1 MTGIIERAVADI
13 PPLRL
18 AISWNQELA
27 IAIAK
32 AICDSNGKDIDGCA
46 QTFHQ
51 YLVASGPFLN
61 VRFVYS
67 TWRFQE

>member
-1 MTGIIERAVADI
+1 MSGIIERAVADI

-46 QTFHQ
+46 QAFNQ
-51 YLVASGPFLN
+51 YLVASGPFGN
-61 VRFVYS
+61 VRFAHF
-67 TWRFQE
+67 TWHLQ

>member
-1 MTGIIERAVADI
+1 MVLIVEIGHALHDP

-32 AICDSNGKDIDGCA
+32 AICEANGKDIACA
-46 QTFHQ
+46 FPY
-51 YLVASGPFLN
+51 YLAASGPLGN
-61 VRFVYS
+61 VRFAHF
-67 TWRFQE
+67 TWHFQE